1 MWLELQTGRAWNGP
15 LYPFTPPYLP
25 RALLYCSC
33 HRCRGNRSR
42 RWSGLSWPWTIQP
55 IYRSGKRYEKAAATT
70 GQQYCSAP
78 MATRGLGHLGL
89 GVGTMHGNLCRP
101 FNAHFPCGPVVQIK
115 LAWKAHLPPGDRFLA
130 TSGAGLVGI
139 FLLWRVPSA
148 IGFMTRNFL
157 HHPLNRETA
166 ATAATACG
174 GLVVLLLFRP
184 FT

>member
-1 MWLELQTGRAWNGP
+1 
-15 LYPFTPPYLP
+15 
-25 RALLYCSC
+25 
-33 HRCRGNRSR
+33 
-42 RWSGLSWPWTIQP
+42 
-55 IYRSGKRYEKAAATT
+55 
-70 GQQYCSAP
+70 
-78 MATRGLGHLGL
+78 
-89 GVGTMHGNLCRP
+89 MHGNLCSP

-166 ATAATACG
+166 ATAATAATACG